1 MPVMSRD
8 WLLVETLGNEPAV
21 VAQGNQLKNLV
32 PVSTLL
38 RRSPHL
44 SAVNAAIA
52 DTVATATSLAS
63 ITPKRDRVI
72 RTEPVVMS
80 DGKVHGVHVWTG
92 PVTAEPPPRPIPGP
106 LLWDLTTGI
115 ATDTAE
121 SLSNSGMDSETEP
134 THNRAFAQDLPARN
148 LNATES
154 KVLAMTVRSYPG
166 AVFCSTWDRTD
177 FRGELITV
185 GFVARANL
193 EIVADGSE
201 HLIARAMNWRSERH
215 SPAEQVDSLSQRILD
230 GLAEPGRY
238 RALVNLDHWQLLKWL
253 DEPCP
258 LYDWK
263 GAAGIAV
270 VHPDD
275 VQQRAAMTKELTDGA
290 TSGVLRLRANDG
302 GWIPLHVTVHR
313 VQLDDDVY
321 AGLLT
326 IREP

>member
-1 MPVMSRD
+1 
-8 WLLVETLGNEPAV
+8 
-21 VAQGNQLKNLV
+21 
-32 PVSTLL
+32 
-38 RRSPHL
+38 
-44 SAVNAAIA
+44 
-52 DTVATATSLAS
+52 
-63 ITPKRDRVI
+63 
-72 RTEPVVMS
+72 
-80 DGKVHGVHVWTG
+80 
-92 PVTAEPPPRPIPGP
+92 
-106 LLWDLTTGI
+106 
-115 ATDTAE
+115 
-121 SLSNSGMDSETEP
+121 
-134 THNRAFAQDLPARN
+134 
-148 LNATES
+148 
-154 KVLAMTVRSYPG
+154 
-166 AVFCSTWDRTD
+166 
-177 FRGELITV
+177 
-185 GFVARANL
+185 
-193 EIVADGSE
+193 
-201 HLIARAMNWRSERH
+201 MNWRSERH
-215 SPAEQVDSLSQRILD
+215 SPAEQEDSLSQRILD

-275 VQQRAAMTKELTDGA
+275 VQQRAAMTNELTDGA